1 MSFDIGTALEIA
13 NKTGILGGGQSTSTS
28 GTESPDLGVFE
39 GEGNKSASSNPL
51 EALTGGGG
59 ILNILG
65 GGGKSNV
72 TKESKNKLLEETN
85 ELLRN
90 PGQLPPEQEYQKL
103 CTMKEQLEGEKKAA
117 KKEKTGKLIQ
127 AGIMGVAACFTGG
140 ATAPAAISAATGAMG
155 GSGTKEVLEQVEK
168 RIKQLEQQF
177 PQLTANQPKT
187 GQSLN
192 LST

>member
-13 NKTGILGGGQSTSTS
+13 NKTGILGGGKSASTS
-28 GTESPDLGVFE
+28 GAESPDLGVFE
-39 GEGNKSASSNPL
+39 GEDSKSGGGLLNGIMGGGGPL
-51 EALTGGGG
+51 SLLTGGGS
-59 ILNILG
+59 
-65 GGGKSNV
+65 K
-72 TKESKNKLLEETN
+72 TDAKKESKNKLIEDTK

-103 CTMKEQLEGEKKAA
+103 CAMKDQLEGEKKAA

-192 LST
+192 IST